1 MNNSPRNN
9 HSLLITALL
18 GGAFVWSLTGVPW
31 SETLIHEGGF
41 STLLDLLVA
50 MVTPDLSW
58 RILRLGLTASGKTL
72 AYATCGMSLAVI
84 LGLPLGVLASGVT
97 FDGHYTRWL
106 ATSVFRPIL
115 GFMRSI
121 HELVWAW
128 LFVAAFG
135 LTPAAAIF
143 AIMIPYAGIL
153 GRILADLLND
163 VPEQPLQVL
172 RSAGASPRQTFL
184 YGRLPHCLP
193 DVVSYTLYRFEC
205 SVRSAAIM
213 SFVGLGGIGY
223 QIQISLDDLHFSET
237 WTFIYTLIGL
247 ILLIN
252 IWSSETRQALLS

>member
-1 MNNSPRNN
+1 MVESPRDNR
-9 HSLLITALL
+9 SLLITLLL
-18 GGAFVWSLTGVPW
+18 GAAFIWSLSGIPW
-31 SETLIHEGGF
+31 DQALIHRGGF
-41 STLLDLLVA
+41 NTLLDLLLA
-50 MVTPDLSW
+50 MVTPDLSGE
-58 RILRLGLTASGKTL
+58 ILWIGLKATWSTL
-72 AYATCGMSLAVI
+72 AYATCGMTLAVL

-97 FDGHYTRWL
+97 FDGFYSQWL
-106 ATSVFRPIL
+106 ATGIFRPLL

-135 LTPAAAIF
+135 LSPAAAIL

-172 RSAGASPRQTFL
+172 RSAGASPRQTLF
-184 YGRLPHCLP
+184 YGRLPHSLP
-193 DVVSYTLYRFEC
+193 DIVSYTLYRFEC

-237 WTFIYTLIGL
+237 WTFIYMLIGL

-252 IWSSETRQALLS
+252 VWSSETRQALLS